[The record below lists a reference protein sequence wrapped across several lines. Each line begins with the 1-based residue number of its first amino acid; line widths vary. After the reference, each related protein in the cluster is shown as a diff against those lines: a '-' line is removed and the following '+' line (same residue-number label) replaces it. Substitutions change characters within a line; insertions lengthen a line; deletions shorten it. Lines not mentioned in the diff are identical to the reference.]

1 MYYLQRPRCT
11 QSGFCTGEESDVF
24 TPMTVV
30 RMALPSQRA
39 VKLLGWNR
47 CTRGGHATRPEMA
60 IEKHHGHINCNI
72 HKHSGHIKYNTDGA
86 EGSAQVWRVG
96 GGTAPHNATNGRDD
110 GERHVAGSRSCETH
124 AVNLVT
130 SRCWS
135 RWVGASV
142 VVGAVGWVC
151 VPVEA
156 SPPIDAYAVCSPD
169 WTCPEGLQHSCGEHK
184 RHQHHHRH
192 RHRHRHG
199 GHECAPARW
208 AEAQGE
214 QEGGRRE
221 GPRRCDARPRTAHAA
236 ARLTAG
242 WVCGRAESPTA
253 PRSQGLKGQRLK
265 WTCAGRT
272 WVQKRAKAWGCAG
285 GATVGRRVGGRA
297 RGGGRAWVQE
307 RAKAWVRASRAP
319 LGGEETP
326 PSCAAR
332 PARRSSGPHSPS
344 ARSRRPAPIAIV

>member
-1 MYYLQRPRCT
+1 MAQRVVLRC
-11 QSGFCTGEESDVF
+11 G
-24 TPMTVV
+24 
-30 RMALPSQRA
+30 
-39 VKLLGWNR
+39 GW
-47 CTRGGHATRPEMA
+47 
-60 IEKHHGHINCNI
+60 
-72 HKHSGHIKYNTDGA
+72 
-86 EGSAQVWRVG
+86 G

-253 PRSQGLKGQRLK
+253 PRSQRLKGQRLK